1 MQFFFTI
8 TLFFLIMIETLTQLW
23 TLLILGDSCHGRGK
37 MNIQNHVSAFILWRG
52 PLGTA
57 ARWRHPACHLCS
69 PALYHRLK
77 QAQCLEWLS
86 QGKMGKIEHFSVS
99 RLQHIFMSA
108 LISAREVFLLNELVV
123 IPVRLKLPLTLC
135 YPIRVFQK
143 ALTPIITLQGFVHYR
158 PSSEVQGKVFTNCYT
173 LCQLT
178 PQKLIFPHSI
188 LW

>member
-1 MQFFFTI
+1 MPWKGQDEYSEPRVSLHPLTWA
-8 TLFFLIMIETLTQLW
+8 TGHGCPLETPSLSSLF
-23 TLLILGDSCHGRGK
+23 SC
-37 MNIQNHVSAFILWRG
+37 S
-52 PLGTA
+52 
-57 ARWRHPACHLCS
+57 
-69 PALYHRLK
+69 
-77 QAQCLEWLS
+77 LS
-86 QGKMGKIEHFSVS
+86 QTKAGTVLGMTEPRKDGENWAFSVS